1 MLQNGNHGHKS
12 NRGHNGDKTLD
23 LEFFRSMVLNSGE
36 KMSSFDTIRKKPN
49 ESPGKDQVAEE
60 TEQDSPPS
68 NGVVFGIATTN
79 SSTASSLSSLACSS
93 VSDMTKIGMD
103 ELCDDLQAQTIS
115 KRIDKW
121 HLVSALVSL
130 FSCIYTRE
138 WARQSEERR
147 VMLFH
152 VLKLWEF
159 RSTEFFP
166 SLPFFLFFPPIFS

>member
-1 MLQNGNHGHKS
+1 MDRTDKMFKRFLLSQREHDAEVMLQNGNHGHKS
-12 NRGHNGDKTLD
+12 NRGHTGDKTLD

-36 KMSSFDTIRKKPN
+36 KMSSFDAMRKKPN

-68 NGVVFGIATTN
+68 NGVFGIATTN
-79 SSTASSLSSLACSS
+79 SSMASSSPSSLACSS
-93 VSDMTKIGMD
+93 VSDMTKIGME

-138 WARQSEERR
+138 
-147 VMLFH
+147 
-152 VLKLWEF
+152 
-159 RSTEFFP
+159 
-166 SLPFFLFFPPIFS
+166 

>member
-1 MLQNGNHGHKS
+1 MDRTDKMFKRFLLSQREHDAEVMLQNGNHGHKS
-12 NRGHNGDKTLD
+12 NRGHTGDKTLD

-36 KMSSFDTIRKKPN
+36 KMSSFDAMRKKPN

-60 TEQDSPPS
+60 IEQDSPPS
-68 NGVVFGIATTN
+68 NGVFGIATTN
-79 SSTASSLSSLACSS
+79 SSMASSSPSSLACSS
-93 VSDMTKIGMD
+93 VSDMTKIGME

-138 WARQSEERR
+138 
-147 VMLFH
+147 
-152 VLKLWEF
+152 
-159 RSTEFFP
+159 
-166 SLPFFLFFPPIFS
+166 

>member
-1 MLQNGNHGHKS
+1 MDRTDKMFKRFLLSQREHDAEVMLQNGNHGHKS

-79 SSTASSLSSLACSS
+79 SSMASSLSSLACSS
-93 VSDMTKIGMD
+93 VSDMTKIGME

-138 WARQSEERR
+138 SERDKARREE
-147 VMLFH
+147 
-152 VLKLWEF
+152 
-159 RSTEFFP
+159 
-166 SLPFFLFFPPIFS
+166 